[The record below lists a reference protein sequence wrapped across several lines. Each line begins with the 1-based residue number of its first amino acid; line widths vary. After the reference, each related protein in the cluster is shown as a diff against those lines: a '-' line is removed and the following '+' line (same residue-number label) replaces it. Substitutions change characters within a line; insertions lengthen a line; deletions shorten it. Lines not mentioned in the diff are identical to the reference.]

1 MIRVDVAVDCRN
13 VLGEGP
19 MWNTQEQCLY
29 WVDALA
35 PAIHRLDPATGEQRF
50 WPMPA
55 DIGSFVFLH
64 NGRLIGGMRSG
75 FNLIDLENSN
85 FTPLVNPVASDER
98 LMLNDGK
105 CDRAGRYWCGSVHSD
120 FIGRQAALFR
130 LDGDL
135 QCRRM
140 DDGFIIGNGIAFS
153 PDDKTLYFSDTRA
166 ETVYAYDFDLAA
178 GEIANRRVFFHSDG
192 IEGRVDGATVDT
204 DGNYWCA
211 LVHGGAIACID
222 PGGQLIQ
229 RIELPVK
236 HPTMC
241 TFGGPD
247 LDILYVTS
255 ARSLQTAEQEPHY
268 PLAGALFMIENTG
281 AKGLPEPF
289 FSGRFEKG

>member
-1 MIRVDVAVDCRN
+1 MIRLHVAVDCRN

-29 WVDALA
+29 WVDAFA
-35 PAIHRLDPATGEQRF
+35 PAIHRLDPASGALCS

-55 DIGSFVFLH
+55 DIGSFVFLPD
-64 NGRLIGGMRSG
+64 GRLIGGMRSG
-75 FNLIDLENSN
+75 FNLIDLAHNSV
-85 FTPLVNPVASDER
+85 TPLINPVASDER

-120 FIGRQAALFR
+120 FTGRQAALFR

-135 QCRRM
+135 HCQCM
-140 DDGFIIGNGIAFS
+140 DDGFSIANGIAFS

-166 ETVYAYDFDLAA
+166 ETVYAYDFDLTL
-178 GEIANRRVFFHSDG
+178 GEIANRRVFFRTHN
-192 IEGRVDGATVDT
+192 IAGRIDGATVDS

-222 PGGQLIQ
+222 PAGHLIQ

-241 TFGGPD
+241 TFGGPK
-247 LDILYVTS
+247 LDTLYVTS
-255 ARSLQTAEQEPHY
+255 ASTLQTAEQQAHY
-268 PLAGALFMIENTG
+268 PLAGALFAIEDSG
-281 AKGLPEPF
+281 ARGLPEPF
-289 FSGRFEKG
+289 FSTNF